1 MDKFLGQPATK
12 PQRPNRT
19 KPKDNKKST
28 GQMEVESDSQHSQ
41 ADNPTT
47 AEDLVHI
54 LGPLLDQK
62 LAPIKESLTEVLQ
75 QVTHHSQRLKEA
87 EDRISTLEDDLDKA
101 QNTIDT
107 QQKEIIILADK

>member
-1 MDKFLGQPATK
+1 TWINFLGQPATK

-28 GQMEVESDSQHSQ
+28 EQMEVESDSQHSQ
-41 ADNPTT
+41 VDNPTT
-47 AEDLVHI
+47 AEL
-54 LGPLLDQK
+54 LLDQK

-75 QVTHHSQRLKEA
+75 QVTHHSQRLMEA

-107 QQKEIIILADK
+107 QQKEIIILANK